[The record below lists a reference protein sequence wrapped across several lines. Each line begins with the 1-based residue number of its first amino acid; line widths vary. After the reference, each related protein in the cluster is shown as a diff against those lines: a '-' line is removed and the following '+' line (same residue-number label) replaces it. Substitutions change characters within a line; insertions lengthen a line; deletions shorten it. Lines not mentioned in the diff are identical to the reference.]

1 VQGLP
6 AAPHYHLGMGAPL
19 AVGGWL
25 WPAGRVLPGWPATMT
40 GTAGTAAGAAP
51 LLTGLR
57 GLAADVGDRI
67 TELAAGRQAAG
78 RLGAVVKP
86 DAVAAVQD
94 LISQALR
101 QDRHVDAAVLSD
113 LLHAAVTGAV
123 ASAAAG
129 PDLGRETGLGLLA
142 VAPLVIAEVPDGR
155 WQRHLD
161 QVAQDLVAAAFR
173 SGDAER
179 IGTALLRAALA
190 TLIAYTQGKTTQH
203 YADDLAV
210 WQVRMGRV
218 LGHELADHRDP
229 AVLMPDPAEALR
241 RAVTRAGAAARVLP
255 GFGRGL
261 ALLAEA
267 YAELFGAILAE
278 PGGEPPARS
287 LAEAAELLAADPD
300 EAAQVLLAD
309 ARAAAGQGSMALP
322 GGLDEGRLAAALGNA
337 GALAVLARAAQVNW
351 RAGDLGAARPLAAAA
366 AALAQQHGTAA
377 DRRLAWTMT
386 LHVGDTAVACRGP
399 LAAIEAAA
407 AALADLAPAARRG
420 AALAHLAAHAGPKAG
435 AVAVLALLQEAAELA
450 PDLTAGPA
458 GAALDFLRA
467 AWLQRQGEVC
477 GAGGQHAEAVRAAAA
492 AAAGYADLDLP
503 DLAIVSLTGVIR
515 HAAADLPAAEAAVEA
530 VAGLMPYLAVA
541 AGEEAIGELLDV
553 LRGAL
558 GYLADAEE
566 VNGQLLFAAYQL
578 AKGLWFGAER
588 SERLPDPDPVAAP
601 VGSDLAW
608 AELGSF
614 DSEEHT
620 CACARAE
627 EMLPGRTAA
636 QIAVNRQRA
645 FDRKL
650 AAAQH
655 QRAAF
660 RVAGSALTRLDH
672 VQEHLGRRSV
682 LVSCYLGGI
691 ASSDIAGSGQIT
703 AFTDILTV
711 TAQVIE
717 RMGITTPNQAGF
729 VDLQDGLQ
737 TLRLHHIALNVAQL
751 RRELTEDPQFRP
763 LTRECER
770 TLAEETGIYLG
781 SVADAL
787 SSWRA
792 AGHDHLVIWP
802 HGPLHVLPYHLL
814 GTPPLADDWI
824 VTTVP
829 EVRTLGAPPAPVAP
843 GAMLC
848 VGVPDGGADFGYPA
862 EEAVARQ
869 AADIAALLG
878 GQLLTGRDATR
889 AALRAALPGC
899 RYLHL
904 AAHGTLN
911 AAAPSLGCLYL
922 MPGSGADGD
931 GRLFAYELARL
942 DLRGVDLVTLSACES
957 ALSRADIA
965 DNLVGI
971 PAAALRAG
979 ARTVIGCLWPVA
991 PGPAAVFFTS
1001 LYQQIAGNAGK
1012 LDAYRAAQQET
1023 RARYPRYRDWGAF
1036 CYLGEWRRPA
1046 GE

>member
-1 VQGLP
+1 
-6 AAPHYHLGMGAPL
+6 
-19 AVGGWL
+19 
-25 WPAGRVLPGWPATMT
+25 LPGWPAVVT

-51 LLTGLR
+51 LVTGLR

-67 TELAAGRQAAG
+67 TELAAGRRAAG
-78 RLGAVVKP
+78 RLGAEVQP
-86 DAVAAVQD
+86 DAVAAVQG

-113 LLHAAVTGAV
+113 LLHAAVT
-123 ASAAAG
+123 SAAAG

-142 VAPLVIAEVPDGR
+142 VAPVVIAELPDGR

-161 QVAQDLVAAAFR
+161 QVGQDLIAAAFR
-173 SGDAER
+173 SDDPER

-190 TLIAYTQGKTTQH
+190 TLIAYTQGKTTQQ

-210 WQVRMGRV
+210 WQIRMGRV
-218 LGHELADHRDP
+218 LGHELADHHDP
-229 AVLMPDPAEALR
+229 AVLMPDPAQALR
-241 RAVTRAGAAARVLP
+241 RAVTRAGAAARVLS
-255 GFGRGL
+255 GSGRGL

-287 LAEAAELLAADPD
+287 LAEATELLSADPD

-309 ARAAAGQGSMALP
+309 ARAAAGEGSMALP
-322 GGLDEGRLAAALGNA
+322 GAIDEGRLVAALGNA

-366 AALAQQHGTAA
+366 AALAQHHGTEA
-377 DRRLAWTMT
+377 DRRLAWAMT

-399 LAAIEAAA
+399 LADIEAAA
-407 AALADLAPAARRG
+407 AALADLAPAARHG
-420 AALAHLAAHAGPKAG
+420 AAAAHLAAHAGPEAEP
-435 AVAVLALLQEAAELA
+435 AAVLALLQEAAELA
-450 PDLTAGPA
+450 PDLTVGPG

-477 GAGGQHAEAVRAAAA
+477 GAVGQHAEAVRAAAA
-492 AAAGYADLDLP
+492 AAAGYADLDLR
-503 DLAIVSLTGVIR
+503 DLAIVSLTGIIR

-530 VAGLMPYLAVA
+530 VAGLMPYLEVV
-541 AGEEAIGELLDV
+541 AGEEAIGELLDI

-558 GYLADAEE
+558 GYLADARE

-588 SERLPDPDPVAAP
+588 AERLPDPDPVAAP
-601 VGSDLAW
+601 AGSDLAW

-627 EMLPGRTAA
+627 EMLPGRTPA

-645 FDRKL
+645 FDREL

-660 RVAGSALTRLDH
+660 QVAGSALTRLDH

-691 ASSDIAGSGQIT
+691 ASSGRIT

-711 TAQVIE
+711 TAQAIE

-751 RRELTEDPQFRP
+751 RRELREDPQFRL

-824 VTTVP
+824 VTIVP
-829 EVRTLGAPPAPVAP
+829 EVRTLGAPPAAAAP
-843 GAMLC
+843 GAMLS
-848 VGVPDGGADFGYPA
+848 VGVPDGGAGFGYPA

-869 AADIAALLG
+869 AADVAALLG
-878 GQLLTGRDATR
+878 GRLLTGRGATK

-922 MPGSGADGD
+922 MPGSGADSD

-1001 LYQQIAGNAGK
+1001 LYQQIADNTGK

-1036 CYLGEWRRPA
+1036 CYLGEWRLPA
-1046 GE
+1046 VE